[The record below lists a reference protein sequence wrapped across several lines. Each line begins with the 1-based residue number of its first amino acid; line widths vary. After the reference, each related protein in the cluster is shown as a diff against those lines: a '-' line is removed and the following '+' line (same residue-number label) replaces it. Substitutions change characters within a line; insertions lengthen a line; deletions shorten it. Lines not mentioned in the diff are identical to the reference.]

1 MRRTLH
7 KVVIFLSIWLIT
19 ACAAS
24 PNQPL
29 AVTDEVFTGGGTS
42 PETTV
47 ESFLNDL
54 NKAIKDPTINRT
66 DVRDQWAE
74 TLSNY
79 FVPVERTT
87 QRLAIRSSLDNIANG
102 VAQLSADQSVL
113 FDIQFEPA
121 RRVNDVDDIV
131 YIEVPNAT
139 IDMMITQ
146 NSNRGNTTIWK
157 QNESLGY
164 LIGSDGNVFP
174 VMRVGSRWY
183 LTEN

>member
-1 MRRTLH
+1 MKRRIRSILLVL
-7 KVVIFLSIWLIT
+7 VVFGLV
-19 ACAAS
+19 ACATS
-24 PNQPL
+24 PAQPL
-29 AVTDEVFTGGGTS
+29 AVTDEVLTGGGTS

-66 DVRDQWAE
+66 DVRDQWAD

-79 FVPVERTT
+79 FVPVERPT
-87 QRLAIRSSLDNIANG
+87 QRIAIRSSLDNVANG
-102 VAQLSADQSVL
+102 IAQLSADQTVM
-113 FDIQFEPA
+113 FEIQFEPA
-121 RRVNDVDDIV
+121 RRVNDVEDIV

-139 IDMMITQ
+139 IDMMISQ

-164 LIGSDGNVFP
+164 LIGSDENIFP